1 MPQQASCL
9 PFESRQTR
17 APQNV
22 DRAVRARCPI
32 FVDDSVMDRAG
43 VSITDDETDEDG
55 GESAPH
61 HEPMAAGEE
70 ENLTIFRDFINTLDI
85 DDLDTRSN

>member
-1 MPQQASCL
+1 M
-9 PFESRQTR
+9 
-17 APQNV
+17 
-22 DRAVRARCPI
+22 RARCPI

-43 VSITDDETDEDG
+43 VSITDDEADED
-55 GESAPH
+55 EADSSTH
-61 HEPMAAGEE
+61 HEPMPAGEE